1 MNSDRKIIFALAIPA
16 VLQTIVRSL
25 FVIIDAFWVGKLGSK
40 ELAAI
45 TVATFLVWGILA
57 LGEMVAVGTNS
68 LVAQRTGANDIGMA
82 KKISSL
88 NILNTLFFSIFL
100 GLAIIPILPLMYW
113 FMNLQQPEIL
123 LANKYLITLL
133 IGLPCITLLSTSS
146 AIFRGYG
153 DTKTPFYM
161 FVFAVVLNIFLAPLF
176 IFGINGFLKFGM
188 TGAAFSTLISFLT
201 AFIISFIILQKRN
214 LIEKLRNLKAGWK
227 IFLETIKIGVPV
239 AINGVAFS
247 LIYVFV
253 ARFVSDYGTVGF
265 AALGIGHRSESIAFQ
280 MCVGFSLA
288 ATIMVG

>member
-16 VLQTIVRSL
+16 VLLTIVRSL
-25 FVIIDAFWVGKLGSK
+25 FVILDAFWVGKLGCK

-68 LVAQRTGANDIGMA
+68 LVAQRTGAKDVTMA

-161 FVFAVVLNIFLAPLF
+161 FVFAVVLNIF
-176 IFGINGFLKFGM
+176 
-188 TGAAFSTLISFLT
+188 
-201 AFIISFIILQKRN
+201 
-214 LIEKLRNLKAGWK
+214 
-227 IFLETIKIGVPV
+227 
-239 AINGVAFS
+239 
-247 LIYVFV
+247 
-253 ARFVSDYGTVGF
+253 
-265 AALGIGHRSESIAFQ
+265 
-280 MCVGFSLA
+280 
-288 ATIMVG
+288 